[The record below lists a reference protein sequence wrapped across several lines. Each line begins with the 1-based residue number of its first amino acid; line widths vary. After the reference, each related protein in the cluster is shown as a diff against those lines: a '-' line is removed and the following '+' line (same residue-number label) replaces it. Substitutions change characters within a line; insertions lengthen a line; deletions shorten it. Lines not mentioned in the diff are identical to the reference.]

1 MEQGGSEFIQDP
13 GTMTLTDMARP
24 LRHIYPI
31 RSEAVTVTA
40 PREALTARLGNSSV
54 FFRRPISTDSPVA
67 GLASEF
73 ISLLAGRLD
82 SLDQTASDRLAEQA
96 LDLIAL
102 AFTTEQPALSS
113 SRATTLLRLKA
124 VIEARLSDPALKPTA
139 VAAEAGFS
147 VRYANDLLAEENFSL
162 ERYILYRRLERCRS
176 ALGDPLQ
183 AHRMVG
189 EIAFSWGFS
198 DHSHFTRRFRAAF
211 GMTPGDYRRQ
221 LQLAANR

>member
-1 MEQGGSEFIQDP
+1 MD
-13 GTMTLTDMARP
+13 
-24 LRHIYPI
+24 
-31 RSEAVTVTA
+31 
-40 PREALTARLGNSSV
+40 RLG
-54 FFRRPISTDSPVA
+54 
-67 GLASEF
+67 
-73 ISLLAGRLD
+73 

-102 AFTTEQPALSS
+102 AFTTELGQAQPALSS

-124 VIEARLSDPALKPTA
+124 LIEARLSDPALKPEA

-162 ERYILYRRLERCRS
+162 ERYILHRRLERCRS

-183 AHRMVG
+183 AHRMIG

-198 DHSHFTRRFRAAF
+198 DLSHFTRRFRAAY
-211 GMTPGDYRRQ
+211 GTTPGDYRRERQ
-221 LQLAANR
+221 A